1 MKQVFAILITTLLF
15 LAGCTS
21 PDESNDENEV
31 ESMVFDN
38 DPCTWFKG
46 RSADSNGSSHGHSM
60 AMNNSAN
67 GMNHSA
73 MGMSHAPIDV
83 GHNQSMPCVKIT
95 LYPDTMSGYNIHI
108 ETTNFTFAPNNVST
122 EHIMGEGHAHV
133 YVNGTKVARAYTN
146 WLHLPTVGNG
156 SMVMVEL
163 NANTHA
169 PYSHHGIQIM
179 DEIMVG
185 HDAMHMNG
193 SGNHSM
199 NHSGNMSNNS
209 SHGDVNASTTSP
221 PSVSIER
228 VTVDPKTANSSSQTH
243 IIEISVENFTFS
255 PMMVGMDHVDGQGHA
270 HYYLNG
276 EKLGRL
282 YGNAFDVSG
291 LTEGNHTLM
300 VSLNSNHHGN
310 YVLDGEQVMV
320 EIILTVPA
328 TE

>member
-1 MKQVFAILITTLLF
+1 LICLILTMS

-21 PDESNDENEV
+21 PDESNERV
-31 ESMVFDN
+31 EFEIVEFDD

-46 RSADSNGSSHGHSM
+46 RSADSNGSSRGHSM
-60 AMNNSAN
+60 AMNNS
-67 GMNHSA
+67 S
-73 MGMSHAPIDV
+73 MGMSHAPIEV

-95 LYPDTMSGYNIHI
+95 LYPDTLSGYNIHI
-108 ETTNFTFAPNNVST
+108 ETTNFTFAPTHVST

-146 WLHLPTVGNG
+146 WLHLPSVGNG

-163 NANTHA
+163 NANSHA

-185 HDAMHMNG
+185 HDAMHMNN
-193 SGNHSM
+193 SGNHST
-199 NHSGNMSNNS
+199 NHSDQMNNNS

-228 VTVDPKTANSSSQTH
+228 ITVDPKTANSSSQTH
-243 IIEISVENFTFS
+243 IIEINVENFTFS

-276 EKLGRL
+276 EKIGRL
-282 YGNAFDVSG
+282 YGNVFDVSG
-291 LTEGNHTLM
+291 LNEGNHTLM
-300 VSLNSNHHGN
+300 ISLNSNHHGN
-310 YVLDGEQVMV
+310 YVIDGKQIMV
-320 EIILTVPA
+320 EITLTVQVPK
-328 TE
+328 

>member
-1 MKQVFAILITTLLF
+1 MKKSILLF
-15 LAGCTS
+15 GLILTMSLAGCTS
-21 PDESNDENEV
+21 PEESSQYTGD
-31 ESMVFDN
+31 STVFDN

-46 RSADSNGSSHGHSM
+46 RSADLNGSSHSHTM
-60 AMNNSAN
+60 DMDNSTN
-67 GMNHSA
+67 GMNNSA
-73 MGMSHAPIDV
+73 MGMSHAPIEV

-95 LYPDTMSGYNIHI
+95 LYSDTMSGYNIHI
-108 ETTNFTFAPNNVST
+108 ETNNFTFAPNNVST

-146 WLHLPTVGNG
+146 WLHLPNIGNG

-221 PSVSIER
+221 PSVTIER

-255 PMMVGMDHVDGQGHA
+255 PMMAGMDHVDGQGHA

>member
-1 MKQVFAILITTLLF
+1 MKQVLAILAITSLF

-21 PDESNDENEV
+21 PDESIEEV
-31 ESMVFDN
+31 EVETVEFDD

-46 RSADSNGSSHGHSM
+46 RSADLNGSSHSHSM
-60 AMNNSAN
+60 AMNNS
-67 GMNHSA
+67 S
-73 MGMSHAPIDV
+73 MGMSHAPIEV

-95 LYPDTMSGYNIHI
+95 LYPDTLSGYNIHI
-108 ETTNFTFAPNNVST
+108 ETTNFTFAPTHVST

-146 WLHLPTVGNG
+146 WLHLPMVGNG

-163 NANTHA
+163 NANSHA

-185 HDAMHMNG
+185 HDAMHMNN

-199 NHSGNMSNNS
+199 NHSGHMNNTS

-221 PSVSIER
+221 PSVSIES

-255 PMMVGMDHVDGQGHA
+255 PMMAGMDHVDGQGHA

-276 EKLGRL
+276 EKIGRL

-300 VSLNSNHHGN
+300 ISLNSNHHGK
-310 YVLDGEQVMV
+310 YVLNGEPVMV
-320 EIILTVPA
+320 EITLTVPA